1 MKEQYPKAVPSIT
14 IGRALAFTEVTQK
27 YPDLPANLRIA
38 KSFRRACET
47 TPMLIQPD
55 EPIVRHPCG
64 KPRAG
69 AFSPDIS
76 WDWLE
81 SELDTIA
88 ARPQDPYYIREEDKK
103 VIRTKLFPLW
113 KGKSLSEACD
123 VELKRPACWTMAAS
137 MAASES
143 DPTRKAELLNIAEVN
158 AKVPAHPPETFVETL
173 QSIWAIQ
180 SLQSL
185 EASQCSTSP
194 GRVDQYLYPYFQK
207 DTECGRITPQ
217 DAFELF
223 SCFMPKCSLRGSS
236 TRPAPLRNI
245 LPAIYPSSTCASAA
259 SNATAA
265 TA

>member
-14 IGRALAFTEVTQK
+14 IGRALAFTEVTPK

-103 VIRTKLFPLW
+103 VIRH
-113 KGKSLSEACD
+113 
-123 VELKRPACWTMAAS
+123 VR
-137 MAASES
+137 
-143 DPTRKAELLNIAEVN
+143 RN
-158 AKVPAHPPETFVETL
+158 
-173 QSIWAIQ
+173 
-180 SLQSL
+180 
-185 EASQCSTSP
+185 CST
-194 GRVDQYLYPYFQK
+194 L
-207 DTECGRITPQ
+207 
-217 DAFELF
+217 
-223 SCFMPKCSLRGSS
+223 LR
-236 TRPAPLRNI
+236 
-245 LPAIYPSSTCASAA
+245 
-259 SNATAA
+259 
-265 TA
+265 